1 MTDVVSIIDAR
12 RRKAARDKA
21 ARKHQASGRTL
32 CSRGFHKW
40 RVDQKKQFDVKR
52 GRLVTIRHCERCGV
66 KRTSLD

>member
-1 MTDVVSIIDAR
+1 MTDVVSITDAR

-21 ARKHQASGRTL
+21 ARKQQASGRTL

-52 GRLVTIRHCERCGV
+52 GRLVTVRRCERCGV